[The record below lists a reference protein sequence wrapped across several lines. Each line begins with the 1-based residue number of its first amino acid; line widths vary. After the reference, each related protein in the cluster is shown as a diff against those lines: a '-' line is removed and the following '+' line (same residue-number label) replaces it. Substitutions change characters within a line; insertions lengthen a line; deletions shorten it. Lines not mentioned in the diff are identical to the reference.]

1 MTGLLLFALFGFG
14 ALFWWRLLQGK
25 ELARQAASKACREHG
40 LQLMDDTVVLEA
52 IQKPTDGQGGQY
64 ELRYRFDFA
73 YEGILRKGGTVLVSS
88 GQPTRVIIPTS
99 SGQVIEE
106 V

>member
-1 MTGLLLFALFGFG
+1 MTGILLLALFGFA
-14 ALFWWRLLQGK
+14 ALLWWRLLQGK
-25 ELARQAASKACREHG
+25 EEARQAAATACREHG
-40 LQLMDDTVVLEA
+40 LQLVDDTVVLEA
-52 IQKPTDGQGGQY
+52 IQRSVDVTSLQY

-73 YEGILRKGGTVLVSS
+73 YEGLLRTGGTVLVAA
-88 GQPTRVIIPTS
+88 GRPTRVIIPTS

>member
-1 MTGLLLFALFGFG
+1 MTGLLALVLFGFG
-14 ALFWWRLLQGK
+14 ALLWWRLLQGK
-25 ELARQAASKACREHG
+25 EEARQAAATACREHG
-40 LQLMDDTVVLEA
+40 LQLIDDTVVLEA
-52 IQKPTDGQGGQY
+52 IQKSADVPGGRY
-64 ELRYRFDFA
+64 ELRYRFEFA
-73 YEGILRKGGTVLVSS
+73 YEGILHKGGTVLVAA